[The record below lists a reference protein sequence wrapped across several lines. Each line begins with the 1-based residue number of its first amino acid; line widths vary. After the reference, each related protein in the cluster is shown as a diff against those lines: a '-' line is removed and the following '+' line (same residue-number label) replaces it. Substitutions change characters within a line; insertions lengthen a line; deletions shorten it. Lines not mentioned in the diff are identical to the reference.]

1 LRPATEVNQ
10 ASTFWEWKGPAPTPP
25 PTGTRRTT
33 GTRWPQR
40 QWVLARLLTRL
51 TDSQNPRL
59 GDRAMRPTTDQ
70 SDETLAFRAQQGDQE
85 AVSVLVRRH
94 SGRLYG
100 FLQRYHPDRDD
111 CEDLLQE
118 TWIRALANLKRFDP
132 KKRFS
137 TWLFQIALNLSR
149 DLARRDQVR
158 SGFRRRT
165 QEMKHGMGGGTTEE
179 KVDAMKAMQAIETL
193 PQPQKEVLLLRYYHG
208 FPEAE
213 VSEILGCPRGTV
225 KSRLHQAVKAVRVM
239 LEPREGD
246 P

>member
-1 LRPATEVNQ
+1 
-10 ASTFWEWKGPAPTPP
+10 
-25 PTGTRRTT
+25 
-33 GTRWPQR
+33 
-40 QWVLARLLTRL
+40 
-51 TDSQNPRL
+51 
-59 GDRAMRPTTDQ
+59 MRPYADQ
-70 SDETLAFRAQQGDQE
+70 SDETLAVLAQRGDQE

-118 TWIRALANLKRFDP
+118 TWVRALANLNRFDP
-132 KKRFS
+132 EKRFS
-137 TWLFQIALNLSR
+137 TWLFQIALNLCR

-158 SGFRRRT
+158 SRFRKGV
-165 QEMKHGMGGGTTEE
+165 QEMQHGNTGVTAEE

-193 PQPQKEVLLLRYYHG
+193 PQQQKEVLLLRYYHG

-225 KSRLHQAVKAVRVM
+225 KSRLHQAVKAVRVK
-239 LEPREGD
+239 LGPREGEL
-246 P
+246 